1 MDILTYI
8 KTKLEDCNISEI
20 ETIAASSNIPYQT
33 IIKIK
38 YGTTS
43 NPRIKTIQPLLNY
56 FKKVV

>member
-8 KTKLEDCNISEI
+8 KTKLEDCNIAEVEKI
-20 ETIAASSNIPYQT
+20 ASSSDVPYQT

-43 NPRIKTIQPLLNY
+43 NPRIKTIQSLLNY
-56 FKKVV
+56 FKK